1 VPVYEYRCVTCDG
14 VFEQR
19 RAMADADAAAM
30 CPQGHTEV
38 RRLLSVFAA
47 GGRATDGGSSMAPSP
62 APMRGCGG
70 GCACH

>member
-1 VPVYEYRCVTCDG
+1 VPVYEYKCVARDH

-19 RAMADADAAAM
+19 RMMAEADEPAP
-30 CPQGHTEV
+30 CPAGHTDV

-47 GGRATDGGSSMAPSP
+47 GGRADAGGSTIAA

>member
-1 VPVYEYRCVTCDG
+1 MTCDG

-19 RAMADADAAAM
+19 RAMADADADAT
-30 CPQGHTEV
+30 CPQGHTPV

-47 GGRATDGGSSMAPSP
+47 GGRASDAGASAPAMA
-62 APMRGCGG
+62 APVRGCGG